1 MSEDNVV
8 QEENRE
14 ELVDEK
20 EIEDVEEEIGAKEET
35 AEAEKDAQADEKDDK
50 KKKRSF
56 GKKPK
61 SDTVTVKKKEWDEM
75 TAACAEYLDAA
86 KRIKAEFDNFRKR
99 NETVRSDSYNEGVA
113 QAVLMMLPVLDNL
126 ERAQETFA
134 EAEEGQRQGME
145 LILRQM
151 MDSLEK
157 LGVEMIPA
165 EGVKFDPNLHQA
177 VMQIEAGED
186 QESGDVAQVLMKG
199 YRMGDKVL
207 RYAMVAVVQ

>member
-1 MSEDNVV
+1 MSEDNIV
-8 QEENRE
+8 QEEDRE

-20 EIEDVEEEIGAKEET
+20 EIEDVEEEIGAEET
-35 AEAEKDAQADEKDDK
+35 AETEKDEQTDEKDDK

-56 GKKPK
+56 GKKSKP
-61 SDTVTVKKKEWDEM
+61 DTVTVKKKEWDDM
-75 TAACAEYLDAA
+75 SAACAEYLDAA

-134 EAEEGQRQGME
+134 QAEEGQRVGME

-157 LGVEMIPA
+157 LGVELIPA

-177 VMQIEAGED
+177 VMQIEAGKD

>member
-1 MSEDNVV
+1 MSE
-8 QEENRE
+8 
-14 ELVDEK
+14 
-20 EIEDVEEEIGAKEET
+20 
-35 AEAEKDAQADEKDDK
+35 EKDVQDLDQETMDENTIEQPALDESETQQEAAEESQDSK
-50 KKKRSF
+50 KKKRGAAKK
-56 GKKPK
+56 GK
-61 SDTVTVKKKEWDEM
+61 STDTVTVKKKEWEDM
-75 TAACAEYLDAA
+75 TAACAEYLDTA

-113 QAVLMMLPVLDNL
+113 QTVLTILPVLDNL

-134 EAEEGQRQGME
+134 DAEDGHRQGME

-151 MDSLEK
+151 MDALEK
-157 LGVEMIPA
+157 IGVECIPA
-165 EGVKFDPNLHQA
+165 EGVKFDPTLHQA
-177 VMQIEAGED
+177 VMQIEAGEG

>member
-1 MSEDNVV
+1 MSEDNIV
-8 QEENRE
+8 QEEDRE

-20 EIEDVEEEIGAKEET
+20 EIEDVEAEIGAEET
-35 AEAEKDAQADEKDDK
+35 AETEKDAQTDEKDDK

-56 GKKPK
+56 GKKSKP
-61 SDTVTVKKKEWDEM
+61 DTVTVKKKEWDDM
-75 TAACAEYLDAA
+75 SAACAEYLDAA

-134 EAEEGQRQGME
+134 QAEEGQRVGME

-157 LGVEMIPA
+157 LGVELIPA

>member
-1 MSEDNVV
+1 MSEDNIV
-8 QEENRE
+8 QEEDRE

-20 EIEDVEEEIGAKEET
+20 EIEDAEEEIGAEET
-35 AEAEKDAQADEKDDK
+35 AETEKDEQTDEKDDK

-56 GKKPK
+56 GKKSKP
-61 SDTVTVKKKEWDEM
+61 DTVTVKKKEWDDM
-75 TAACAEYLDAA
+75 SAACAEYLDAA

-134 EAEEGQRQGME
+134 QAEEGQRVGME

-157 LGVEMIPA
+157 LGVELIPA
-165 EGVKFDPNLHQA
+165 EGVKVDPNLHQA

>member
-1 MSEDNVV
+1 MSEDNIV
-8 QEENRE
+8 QEEDRE

-20 EIEDVEEEIGAKEET
+20 EIEDAEEEIGVEET
-35 AEAEKDAQADEKDDK
+35 AETEKDEQTDEKDDK

-56 GKKPK
+56 GKKSKP
-61 SDTVTVKKKEWDEM
+61 DTVTVKKKEWDDM
-75 TAACAEYLDAA
+75 SAACAEYLDAA

-134 EAEEGQRQGME
+134 QAEEGQRVGME

-157 LGVEMIPA
+157 LGVELIPA

>member
-1 MSEDNVV
+1 MSEDNIV
-8 QEENRE
+8 QEEDRE

-20 EIEDVEEEIGAKEET
+20 EIEDVEEEIGAEET
-35 AEAEKDAQADEKDDK
+35 AETEKDEQTDEKDDK

-56 GKKPK
+56 GKKSKP
-61 SDTVTVKKKEWDEM
+61 DTVTVKKKEWDDM
-75 TAACAEYLDAA
+75 SAACAEYLDAA

-134 EAEEGQRQGME
+134 QAEEGQRVGME

-157 LGVEMIPA
+157 LGVELIPA
-165 EGVKFDPNLHQA
+165 EGVKFDPTLHQA

>member
-1 MSEDNVV
+1 M
-8 QEENRE
+8 
-14 ELVDEK
+14 DEK
-20 EIEDVEEEIGAKEET
+20 EIEDAEEKIGAEET
-35 AEAEKDAQADEKDDK
+35 AETEKDEQTDEKDDK

-56 GKKPK
+56 GKKSKP
-61 SDTVTVKKKEWDEM
+61 DTVTVKKKEWDDM
-75 TAACAEYLDAA
+75 SAACAEYLDAA

-134 EAEEGQRQGME
+134 QAEEGQRVGME

-157 LGVEMIPA
+157 LGVELIPA
-165 EGVKFDPNLHQA
+165 EGVKFVESSPGRHADR
-177 VMQIEAGED
+177 GRED

>member
-1 MSEDNVV
+1 MSEDNIV
-8 QEENRE
+8 QEEDRE

-20 EIEDVEEEIGAKEET
+20 EIEDVEEEVGAEET
-35 AEAEKDAQADEKDDK
+35 AGTEKDEQTDEKDDK

-56 GKKPK
+56 GKKSKP
-61 SDTVTVKKKEWDEM
+61 DTVTVKKKEWDDM
-75 TAACAEYLDAA
+75 SAACAEYLDAA

-134 EAEEGQRQGME
+134 QAEEGQRVGME

-157 LGVEMIPA
+157 LGVELIPA

>member
-1 MSEDNVV
+1 MSEDNII
-8 QEENRE
+8 QEEDRE

-20 EIEDVEEEIGAKEET
+20 EIEDAEEEIGAEET
-35 AEAEKDAQADEKDDK
+35 AETEKDEQTDEKDDK

-56 GKKPK
+56 GKKSKP
-61 SDTVTVKKKEWDEM
+61 DTVTVKKKEWDDM
-75 TAACAEYLDAA
+75 SAACAEYLDAA

-134 EAEEGQRQGME
+134 QAEEGQRVGME

-157 LGVEMIPA
+157 LGVELIPA

>member
-1 MSEDNVV
+1 MSEDNIV
-8 QEENRE
+8 QEEDRE

-20 EIEDVEEEIGAKEET
+20 EIEDAEEEIGAEET
-35 AEAEKDAQADEKDDK
+35 AETEKDEQTDEKDDK

-56 GKKPK
+56 GKKSKP
-61 SDTVTVKKKEWDEM
+61 DTVTVKKKEWDDM
-75 TAACAEYLDAA
+75 SAACAEYLDAA

-134 EAEEGQRQGME
+134 QAEEGQRVGME

-157 LGVEMIPA
+157 LGVELIPA

>member
-1 MSEDNVV
+1 MSEDNIV
-8 QEENRE
+8 QEEDRE

-20 EIEDVEEEIGAKEET
+20 EIEDVEEEIGAEET
-35 AEAEKDAQADEKDDK
+35 AGTEKGEQTDEKDDK

-56 GKKPK
+56 GKKSKP
-61 SDTVTVKKKEWDEM
+61 DTVTVKKKEWDDM
-75 TAACAEYLDAA
+75 SAACAEYLDAA

-134 EAEEGQRQGME
+134 QAEEGQRVGME

-157 LGVEMIPA
+157 LGVELIPA

>member
-1 MSEDNVV
+1 MSEDNIV
-8 QEENRE
+8 QEEDRE

-20 EIEDVEEEIGAKEET
+20 EIEDVEEEIGAEET
-35 AEAEKDAQADEKDDK
+35 AEMEKDEQTDEKDDK

-56 GKKPK
+56 GKKSKP
-61 SDTVTVKKKEWDEM
+61 DTVTVKKKEWDDM
-75 TAACAEYLDAA
+75 SAACAEYLDAA

-134 EAEEGQRQGME
+134 QAEEGQRVGME

-157 LGVEMIPA
+157 LGVELIPA

>member
-1 MSEDNVV
+1 MSEDNIV
-8 QEENRE
+8 QEEDRE

-20 EIEDVEEEIGAKEET
+20 EIEDVEEEIGAEET
-35 AEAEKDAQADEKDDK
+35 AGTEKDEQTDEKDDK

-56 GKKPK
+56 GKKSKP
-61 SDTVTVKKKEWDEM
+61 DTVTVKKKEWDDM
-75 TAACAEYLDAA
+75 SAACAEYLDAA

-134 EAEEGQRQGME
+134 QAEEGQRVGME

-157 LGVEMIPA
+157 LGVELIPA

>member
-1 MSEDNVV
+1 MSEDNIV
-8 QEENRE
+8 QEDDRE

-20 EIEDVEEEIGAKEET
+20 EIEDVEEEIGAEET
-35 AEAEKDAQADEKDDK
+35 AGTEKDEQTDEKDDK

-56 GKKPK
+56 GKKSKP
-61 SDTVTVKKKEWDEM
+61 DTVTVKKKEWDDM
-75 TAACAEYLDAA
+75 SAACAEYLDAA

-134 EAEEGQRQGME
+134 QAEEGQRVGME

-157 LGVEMIPA
+157 LGVELIPA

>member
-1 MSEDNVV
+1 MSEDNIV
-8 QEENRE
+8 QEEDRE

-20 EIEDVEEEIGAKEET
+20 EIEDVEEEIGAEET
-35 AEAEKDAQADEKDDK
+35 AGTEKDEQTDEKDDK

-56 GKKPK
+56 GKKSK
-61 SDTVTVKKKEWDEM
+61 SDTVTVKKKEWDDM
-75 TAACAEYLDAA
+75 SAACAEYLDAA

-134 EAEEGQRQGME
+134 QAEEGQRVGME

-157 LGVEMIPA
+157 LGVELIPA

>member
-1 MSEDNVV
+1 MSEDNIV
-8 QEENRE
+8 QEEDRE

-20 EIEDVEEEIGAKEET
+20 EIEDVEEEIGAEET
-35 AEAEKDAQADEKDDK
+35 AETEKDAQTDEKDDK

-56 GKKPK
+56 GKKSKP
-61 SDTVTVKKKEWDEM
+61 DTVTVKKKEWDDM
-75 TAACAEYLDAA
+75 SAACAEYLDAA

-134 EAEEGQRQGME
+134 QAEEGQRVGME

-157 LGVEMIPA
+157 LGVELIPA

>member
-1 MSEDNVV
+1 MSEDNIV
-8 QEENRE
+8 QEEDRE

-20 EIEDVEEEIGAKEET
+20 EIEDAEEEIGAEET
-35 AEAEKDAQADEKDDK
+35 AETGKDEQTDEKDDK

-56 GKKPK
+56 GKKSKP
-61 SDTVTVKKKEWDEM
+61 DTVTVKKKEWDDM
-75 TAACAEYLDAA
+75 SAACAEYLDAA

-134 EAEEGQRQGME
+134 QAEEGQRVGME

-157 LGVEMIPA
+157 LGVELIPA

>member
-1 MSEDNVV
+1 MSEDNIV
-8 QEENRE
+8 QEEDRE

-20 EIEDVEEEIGAKEET
+20 EIEDVEEEIGAEET
-35 AEAEKDAQADEKDDK
+35 AETEKDEQTDEKDDK

-56 GKKPK
+56 GKKSKP
-61 SDTVTVKKKEWDEM
+61 DTVTVKKKEWDDM
-75 TAACAEYLDAA
+75 SAACAEYLDAA

-134 EAEEGQRQGME
+134 QAEEGQRVGME

-157 LGVEMIPA
+157 LGVELIPA

>member
-8 QEENRE
+8 QEETRE

-20 EIEDVEEEIGAKEET
+20 EIEGVEEEIGAKEET

-61 SDTVTVKKKEWDEM
+61 SDTMTVKKKEWDDM
-75 TAACAEYLDAA
+75 SAACAEYLDAA